1 MRQNIANLKDQDEKN
16 SAVDL
21 MFFFFDALFT
31 ISC

>member
-1 MRQNIANLKDQDEKN
+1 MRQNIANLKDQEDKT

-21 MFFFFDALFT
+21 MFFFFDALFM

>member
-1 MRQNIANLKDQDEKN
+1 MRQNIANLKDQEEKS

-21 MFFFFDALFT
+21 MFFFFDAFFT

>member
-21 MFFFFDALFT
+21 MFSFFDALFT

>member
-1 MRQNIANLKDQDEKN
+1 MRQNIANLKDQEEKN

-21 MFFFFDALFT
+21 VFFFFDALVT